1 MEIHPESDRV
11 KIDFENNPFGQPV
24 WAALGRAF
32 TRSEVYMAMDNNLD
46 CRIAFVSDDLSRPT
60 VIDIYMSLI
69 EEQELVVKARR
80 IIFHGEKDVVIGSG
94 SAQTHFSGTD
104 GRITTTA
111 RHISSRAEKI
121 QTIQSSK
128 IKLN

>member
-32 TRSEVYMAMDNNLD
+32 TRSEVHMAMDNNLD

-60 VIDIYMSLI
+60 VIDI
-69 EEQELVVKARR
+69 
-80 IIFHGEKDVVIGSG
+80 
-94 SAQTHFSGTD
+94 
-104 GRITTTA
+104 
-111 RHISSRAEKI
+111 
-121 QTIQSSK
+121 
-128 IKLN
+128 